1 MADTLLLPTPNRT
14 SEALDQT
21 RLTRHQI
28 RGHLQ
33 AIHIGL
39 YLLEH
44 HFDMSESDVQAEL
57 LDLKASLH
65 KTAHV
70 MDAVAR
76 LQQTRAS
83 WPSK

>member
-1 MADTLLLPTPNRT
+1 MADALLLPTPNLT
-14 SEALDQT
+14 PEALDQT
-21 RLTRHQI
+21 RWTRHQI

-39 YLLEH
+39 HLLEH

-70 MDAVAR
+70 MDALAR
-76 LQQTRAS
+76 LQQNRAA

>member
-1 MADTLLLPTPNRT
+1 MADTLLLPTPSFT
-14 SEALDQT
+14 SETLDQT
-21 RLTRHQI
+21 RWTRHQI

-39 YLLEH
+39 HLLEH
-44 HFDMSESDVQAEL
+44 HFDMTESDVQAEL

-70 MDAVAR
+70 MDALAR
-76 LQQTRAS
+76 LQQNRRVC
-83 WPSK
+83 PSK